1 MMKRGTKVKWPS
13 VHNENYVFKGVVR
26 RVVGDRAI
34 IDDGS
39 GRTYRVVPTRL
50 LVENRT

>member
-1 MMKRGTKVKWPS
+1 MMKRGTKVTWKS
-13 VHNENYVFKGVVR
+13 LYNSGKIFTGTVR

-39 GRTYRVVPTRL
+39 GRTYRVVPTDMLATKPR
-50 LVENRT
+50 